1 MPPVLGDGVIYD
13 SLLNGWTG
21 GVSFNGTVFELRPPS
36 STGGAWT
43 RQLLH
48 AFSGS
53 DGMAPLGGIVV
64 SGGVL
69 YGATQRGG
77 TSGSGTLFSLTPRRP
92 SVQTGRRTARQ
103 IDGINIT

>member
-64 SGGVL
+64 SKGNSTAL
-69 YGATQRGG
+69 PSGAELQ
-77 TSGSGTLFSLTPRRP
+77 
-92 SVQTGRRTARQ
+92 ARARCSR
-103 IDGINIT
+103 